1 MADIKTKQSKKGT
14 IKTLDKN
21 VIQVQKFKDK
31 LISAK
36 DKTKE
41 TYENNYN
48 SGTEYAINEISK
60 QADSMPNNIYKVN
73 KVGKNNF
80 QQTRENLTKVQ
91 ENIKNLKR
99 KSKIKQR
106 VKNITKIRKNTTKAT
121 RATIKTANK
130 TIKGTEKTAKATIN
144 TSKKAVQVAKT
155 TAKATG
161 RAIQAT
167 VKATIATIK
176 AIILASKALIS
187 AIIAG
192 GWVAIF
198 IIIIICLIGL
208 ICTSVF
214 GIFFSSEKE
223 VNGKTMSS
231 VVSEINI
238 EFTNKITDIQN
249 NTEHDDY
256 EINSNRAEWKDVISI
271 YAVEIGNG
279 EEQTDVITLDDK
291 KVEKL
296 KEIFWKMNTISSK
309 VEEIE
314 KDIEIIDEN
323 GNTKTEKQ
331 KRKVLYID
339 VTSKTIE
346 EMAKEYNFNKKQKE
360 QLAELRKKEYASMW
374 NNVIYGSSIGSQDIV
389 QVAKQQIG
397 NVGGQPYWSWYGFT
411 SRVEWCACFVS
422 WCANECGYIE
432 AGIIPK
438 FASVNVEGV
447 PWFKTCGVW
456 KESGYNPKAGDI
468 IFFDWDNDAESDH
481 TGIVEKVENGT
492 VYTIEGNTSGDSCKQ
507 KEYSI
512 NSNVILGYGTPIYN

>member
-1 MADIKTKQSKKGT
+1 MFDWT
-14 IKTLDKN
+14 N
-21 VIQVQKFKDK
+21 
-31 LISAK
+31 
-36 DKTKE
+36 
-41 TYENNYN
+41 
-48 SGTEYAINEISK
+48 
-60 QADSMPNNIYKVN
+60 
-73 KVGKNNF
+73 
-80 QQTRENLTKVQ
+80 
-91 ENIKNLKR
+91 
-99 KSKIKQR
+99 
-106 VKNITKIRKNTTKAT
+106 
-121 RATIKTANK
+121 
-130 TIKGTEKTAKATIN
+130 
-144 TSKKAVQVAKT
+144 
-155 TAKATG
+155 
-161 RAIQAT
+161 
-167 VKATIATIK
+167 
-176 AIILASKALIS
+176 
-187 AIIAG
+187 
-192 GWVAIF
+192 
-198 IIIIICLIGL
+198 
-208 ICTSVF
+208 CTSVF

-447 PWFKTCGVW
+447 PWFKTCGLW
-456 KESGYNPKAGDI
+456 KERGYTPKAGDI
-468 IFFDWDNDAESDH
+468 IFFDWDNDDESDH

-512 NSNVILGYGTPIYN
+512 NSNVILGYGTPMYN

>member
-21 VIQVQKFKDK
+21 VIQVQRFKDK
-31 LISAK
+31 IISAK

-41 TYENNYN
+41 TYANNYN

-60 QADSMPNNIYKVN
+60 KTESMPNNIYKVN

-80 QQTRENLTKVQ
+80 QQTRENLSKVQ
-91 ENIKNLKR
+91 DNIKNLKR

-121 RATIKTANK
+121 GTAIKTANK
-130 TIKGTEKTAKATIN
+130 TIKGTEKTAKATIK
-144 TSKKAVQVAKT
+144 TSQKAVQVAKT

-167 VKATIATIK
+167 IKATITTIK

-192 GWVAIF
+192 GWIAIF

-223 VNGKTMSS
+223 VKGKTMSS
-231 VVSEINI
+231 VVSEINM

-271 YAVEIGNG
+271 YAVEISNG
-279 EEQTDVITLDDK
+279 KEQTDVITLDDK

-314 KDIEIIDEN
+314 KDIEVTDEN

-339 VTSKTIE
+339 VTSKTID
-346 EMAKEYNFNKKQKE
+346 EMVKEYNFNQKQKE
-360 QLAELRKKEYASMW
+360 Q
-374 NNVIYGSSIGSQDIV
+374 
-389 QVAKQQIG
+389 
-397 NVGGQPYWSWYGFT
+397 
-411 SRVEWCACFVS
+411 
-422 WCANECGYIE
+422 
-432 AGIIPK
+432 
-438 FASVNVEGV
+438 
-447 PWFKTCGVW
+447 
-456 KESGYNPKAGDI
+456 
-468 IFFDWDNDAESDH
+468 
-481 TGIVEKVENGT
+481 
-492 VYTIEGNTSGDSCKQ
+492 
-507 KEYSI
+507 
-512 NSNVILGYGTPIYN
+512 

>member
-14 IKTLDKN
+14 VKTLDKN
-21 VIQVQKFKDK
+21 VIQVQRFKDK

-41 TYENNYN
+41 TYANNYN

-60 QADSMPNNIYKVN
+60 KTESMPNNIYKVN

-80 QQTRENLTKVQ
+80 QQTRENLSKVQ
-91 ENIKNLKR
+91 DNIKNLKR

-121 RATIKTANK
+121 GTAIKMANK
-130 TIKGTEKTAKATIN
+130 TIKGTEKTAKATIK
-144 TSKKAVQVAKT
+144 TSQKAVQVAKT

-167 VKATIATIK
+167 IKATITTIK

-192 GWVAIF
+192 GWIAIF

-223 VNGKTMSS
+223 VKGKTMSS
-231 VVSEINI
+231 VVSEINM

-271 YAVEIGNG
+271 YAVEISNG
-279 EEQTDVITLDDK
+279 KEQTDVITLDDK

-314 KDIEIIDEN
+314 KDIEVTDEN

-339 VTSKTIE
+339 VTSKTID
-346 EMAKEYNFNKKQKE
+346 EMVKEYNFNQKQKE
-360 QLAELRKKEYASMW
+360 QLAELRKKEYASVW
-374 NNVIYGSSIGSQDIV
+374 NNVIYGSSVGSQDIV

-447 PWFKTCGVW
+447 PWFKTCGLW
-456 KESGYNPKAGDI
+456 KERGYTPKAGDI
-468 IFFDWDNDAESDH
+468 IFFDWDNDDESDH

-512 NSNVILGYGTPIYN
+512 NSNVILGYGTPMYN

>member
-31 LISAK
+31 LISTK

-60 QADSMPNNIYKVN
+60 KVESMPNNIYKVN

-80 QQTRENLTKVQ
+80 QQTRENLSKVQ
-91 ENIKNLKR
+91 ENIKNFKR

-106 VKNITKIRKNTTKAT
+106 VKNIDSIRKNITKGT
-121 RATIKTANK
+121 KTTIKTANK
-130 TIKGTEKTAKATIN
+130 TMKGTEKTAKATIK
-144 TSKKAVQVAKT
+144 TSQKAVQVAKT

-167 VKATIATIK
+167 IKATITAIK
-176 AIILASKALIS
+176 TIILASKALIS

-192 GWVAIF
+192 GWVAIL
-198 IIIIICLIGL
+198 IIIIICLIGM

-231 VVSEINI
+231 VISEINI
-238 EFTNKITDIQN
+238 EFTKKITDIQN

-271 YAVEIGNG
+271 YAVEISNG

-374 NNVIYGSSIGSQDIV
+374 NNVIYGSSVGSQDIV

-447 PWFKTCGVW
+447 PWFKTCGLW
-456 KESGYNPKAGDI
+456 KERGYTPKAGDI
-468 IFFDWDNDAESDH
+468 IFFDWDSDDESDH

-512 NSNVILGYGTPIYN
+512 NSNVILGYGTPMYN

>member
-106 VKNITKIRKNTTKAT
+106 VKNITKIRKNTT
-121 RATIKTANK
+121 
-130 TIKGTEKTAKATIN
+130 
-144 TSKKAVQVAKT
+144 
-155 TAKATG
+155 
-161 RAIQAT
+161 
-167 VKATIATIK
+167 KATIATIK

-447 PWFKTCGVW
+447 PWFKTCGLW

>member
-31 LISAK
+31 LISTK

-60 QADSMPNNIYKVN
+60 KAESMPNNIYKVN

-80 QQTRENLTKVQ
+80 QQTQENLTKLQ

-121 RATIKTANK
+121 RTAIKTANK
-130 TIKGTEKTAKATIN
+130 TIKGTEKTAKATIK

-192 GWVAIF
+192 GWVAIL
-198 IIIIICLIGL
+198 IIIIICLIGM

-231 VVSEINI
+231 AISEINI
-238 EFTNKITDIQN
+238 EFTKKITDIQN

-271 YAVEIGNG
+271 YAVEISNG

-291 KVEKL
+291 KVKKL
-296 KEIFWKMNTISSK
+296 KEVFWKMNTISSK

-374 NNVIYGSSIGSQDIV
+374 NNVIYGSLVGSQDIV

-447 PWFKTCGVW
+447 PWFKTCGLW
-456 KESGYNPKAGDI
+456 KERGYTPKAGDI
-468 IFFDWDNDAESDH
+468 IFFDWDNDDESDH

-492 VYTIEGNTSGDSCKQ
+492 VYTIEGNTSGDSCKE

-512 NSNVILGYGTPIYN
+512 NSNVILGYGTPMYN

>member
-21 VIQVQKFKDK
+21 VIQVQRFKDK

-41 TYENNYN
+41 TYANNYN

-60 QADSMPNNIYKVN
+60 KTESMPNNIYKVN

-80 QQTRENLTKVQ
+80 QQTRENLSKVQ
-91 ENIKNLKR
+91 DNIKNLKR

-121 RATIKTANK
+121 GTAIKTANK
-130 TIKGTEKTAKATIN
+130 TIKGTEKTAKAT
-144 TSKKAVQVAKT
+144 
-155 TAKATG
+155 G

-167 VKATIATIK
+167 IKATITTIK

-192 GWVAIF
+192 GWIAIF

-223 VNGKTMSS
+223 VKGKTMSS
-231 VVSEINI
+231 VVSEINM

-271 YAVEIGNG
+271 YAVEISNG
-279 EEQTDVITLDDK
+279 KEQTDVITLDDK

-314 KDIEIIDEN
+314 KDIEVTDEN

-339 VTSKTIE
+339 VTSKTID
-346 EMAKEYNFNKKQKE
+346 EMVKEYNFNQKQKE
-360 QLAELRKKEYASMW
+360 QLAELRKKEYASVW
-374 NNVIYGSSIGSQDIV
+374 NNVIYGSSVGSQDIV

-447 PWFKTCGVW
+447 PWFKTCGLW

>member
-21 VIQVQKFKDK
+21 VIQVQRFKDK

-41 TYENNYN
+41 TYANNYN

-60 QADSMPNNIYKVN
+60 KTESMPNNIYKVN

-80 QQTRENLTKVQ
+80 QQTRENLSKVQ

-121 RATIKTANK
+121 GTAIKTANK
-130 TIKGTEKTAKATIN
+130 TIKGTETTAKATIK
-144 TSKKAVQVAKT
+144 TSQKAVQVAKT

-167 VKATIATIK
+167 IKATITTIK

-192 GWVAIF
+192 GWIAIF

-223 VNGKTMSS
+223 VKGKTMSS
-231 VVSEINI
+231 VVLEINM

-271 YAVEIGNG
+271 YAVEISNG
-279 EEQTDVITLDDK
+279 KEQTEVITLDDK

-314 KDIEIIDEN
+314 KDIEVTDEN

-339 VTSKTIE
+339 VTSKTID
-346 EMAKEYNFNKKQKE
+346 EMVKEYNFNQKQKE
-360 QLAELRKKEYASMW
+360 QLAELRKKEYASVW
-374 NNVIYGSSIGSQDIV
+374 NNVIYGSSVGSQDIV

-447 PWFKTCGVW
+447 PWFKTCGLW
-456 KESGYNPKAGDI
+456 KESGYTPKAGDI

>member
-14 IKTLDKN
+14 IKTLDKD

-31 LISAK
+31 LISTK

-60 QADSMPNNIYKVN
+60 QADSIPNNIYKVN

-80 QQTRENLTKVQ
+80 QQTRENLSKVQ

-121 RATIKTANK
+121 RAAIKTANK
-130 TIKGTEKTAKATIN
+130 TIKGTERTAKATMKA
-144 TSKKAVQVAKT
+144 SKKAVQVAKT

-167 VKATIATIK
+167 IKATITTIK

-192 GWVAIF
+192 GWVAIL

-271 YAVEIGNG
+271 YAVEISNG

-314 KDIEIIDEN
+314 KDIEITDEN

-346 EMAKEYNFNKKQKE
+346 EMAKEYNFNQKQKE
-360 QLAELRKKEYASMW
+360 QLAELGKKEYASVW
-374 NNVIYGSSIGSQDIV
+374 NNVIYGSSVGSQDIV

-422 WCANECGYIE
+422 WCANQCNYIE

-447 PWFKTCGVW
+447 PWFKTCGLW
-456 KESGYNPKAGDI
+456 QEGGYIPKAGDI
-468 IFFDWDNDAESDH
+468 IFFDWDNDEEADH
-481 TGIVEKVENGT
+481 TGIVEKAENGT
-492 VYTIEGNTSGDSCKQ
+492 VYTIEGNTSGDSCKE

-512 NSNVILGYGTPIYN
+512 NSNVILGYGTPAYN

>member
-238 EFTNKITDIQN
+238 EFTNKIADIQN

-447 PWFKTCGVW
+447 PWFKTCGLW
-456 KESGYNPKAGDI
+456 KERGYTPKAGDI
-468 IFFDWDNDAESDH
+468 IFFDWDNDDESDH

-512 NSNVILGYGTPIYN
+512 NSNVILGYGTPMYN

>member
-21 VIQVQKFKDK
+21 VIQVQRFKDK

-41 TYENNYN
+41 TYANNYN

-60 QADSMPNNIYKVN
+60 KTESMPNNIYKVN

-80 QQTRENLTKVQ
+80 QQTRENLSKVQ
-91 ENIKNLKR
+91 DNIKNLKR

-121 RATIKTANK
+121 GTAIKTANK
-130 TIKGTEKTAKATIN
+130 TIKGTEKTAKATIK
-144 TSKKAVQVAKT
+144 TSQKAVQVAKT

-167 VKATIATIK
+167 IKATITTIK

-192 GWVAIF
+192 GWIAIF

-223 VNGKTMSS
+223 VKGKTMSS
-231 VVSEINI
+231 VVSEINM

-271 YAVEIGNG
+271 YAVEISNG
-279 EEQTDVITLDDK
+279 KEQTDVITLDDK

-314 KDIEIIDEN
+314 KDIEVTDEN

-339 VTSKTIE
+339 VTSKTID
-346 EMAKEYNFNKKQKE
+346 EMGKEYNFNQKQKE
-360 QLAELRKKEYASMW
+360 QLAELRKKEYASVW
-374 NNVIYGSSIGSQDIV
+374 NNVIYGSSVGSQDIV

-447 PWFKTCGVW
+447 PWFKTCGLW
-456 KESGYNPKAGDI
+456 KERGYTPKAGDI
-468 IFFDWDNDAESDH
+468 IFFDWDNDDESDH

-512 NSNVILGYGTPIYN
+512 NSNVILGYGTPMYN